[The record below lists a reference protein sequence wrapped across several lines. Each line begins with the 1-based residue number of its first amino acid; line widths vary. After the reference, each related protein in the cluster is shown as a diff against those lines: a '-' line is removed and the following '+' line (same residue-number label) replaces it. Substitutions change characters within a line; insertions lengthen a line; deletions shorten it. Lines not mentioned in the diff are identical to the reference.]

1 MIDFESFKHK
11 TIIIYKI
18 MCLKQVRV
26 PLWNCGTDQNQTENA
41 GRKLLLFSDCKC
53 WNRHRKQGNTNIAK
67 ADSII
72 QCVLFYRLFI
82 SNLTTT
88 QNLSFPF
95 NYFEPPT
102 PNGKKGGGGG
112 GAKTAYLGNLS
123 SLAAENS
130 QLIMFI

>member
-1 MIDFESFKHK
+1 MEQIKTRQRMQGESFYYFQ
-11 TIIIYKI
+11 IA
-18 MCLKQVRV
+18 
-26 PLWNCGTDQNQTENA
+26 NA
-41 GRKLLLFSDCKC
+41 EID
-53 WNRHRKQGNTNIAK
+53 RKQGNTNIAK

-112 GAKTAYLGNLS
+112 GKDCLFRKSIFFGS
-123 SLAAENS
+123 
-130 QLIMFI
+130 